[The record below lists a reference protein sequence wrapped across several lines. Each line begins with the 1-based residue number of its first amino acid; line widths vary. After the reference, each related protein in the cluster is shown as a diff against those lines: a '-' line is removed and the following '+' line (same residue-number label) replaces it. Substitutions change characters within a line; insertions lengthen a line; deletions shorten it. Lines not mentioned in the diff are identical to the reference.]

1 MCKTCA
7 HAVHTVRTSSGR
19 VYNLCA
25 AQALFVGRGV
35 CKRPASPTYTRFHT
49 PYLST
54 QKMTTLHL
62 LQTML
67 YTLSTPPIINTIIY
81 KGRKPGVIV

>member
-7 HAVHTVRTSSGR
+7 HSVHSARTSSGR
-19 VYNLCA
+19 AHNLCA
-25 AQALFVGRGV
+25 AKTLFVRRGV
-35 CKRPASPTYTRFHT
+35 CKHLASLTYTRSYT

-54 QKMTTLHL
+54 LKMATLHL
-62 LQTML
+62 LQSTL

-81 KGRKPGVIV
+81 RERKLGVIV